1 MLRNTPSGIY
11 EWRARSVYEIV
22 NEIGVAAIRAKSQRL
37 IALADEIFAQAPAYL
52 PRHFYTTDDEF
63 ADTVHELYSIVKP

>member
-22 NEIGVAAIRAKSQRL
+22 NEIGVAAIRAKSQCQAQRL
-37 IALADEIFAQAPAYL
+37 IALADEIFA
-52 PRHFYTTDDEF
+52 
-63 ADTVHELYSIVKP
+63 